1 MDKPLLIIMAKWP
14 RYGNCKTRLAK
25 DIGEKNALKIQN
37 EMLNHTFSV
46 STYLA
51 KNEIAEICLAITG
64 IGNNKSQK
72 WCREIGIK
80 NYIQQGKGCLG
91 EKMKR
96 QIIRTQRNFRKSDK
110 KNLIFIGTD
119 LPNLSHLDILETISK
134 LKKNDAV
141 LGPSNDGGY
150 WLLALSKEVINKKV
164 YPFINIKWSS
174 QNVLQMTVNQLIQQ
188 NLKIDYLDT
197 KIDIDTIKD
206 IDQRR

>member
-1 MDKPLLIIMAKWP
+1 MDKPLIIIMAKWP

-46 STYLA
+46 SNYLV
-51 KNEIAEICLAITG
+51 KNKIAEICLATTG
-64 IGNNKSQK
+64 IGNNRSQK
-72 WCREIGIK
+72 WCKDIGIK
-80 NYIQQGKGCLG
+80 NYNLQGKGCLG

-96 QIIRTQRNFRKSDK
+96 QIIRIQRFTRDSDK

-150 WLLALSKEVINKKV
+150 WLFALSKEVINNKV
-164 YPFINIKWSS
+164 FPFISIKWSS
-174 QNVLQMTVNQLIQQ
+174 QDVLRMTVNQLNQQ

-197 KIDIDTIKD
+197 KIDIDTIYD